1 MVINKTKQEEI
12 SGKTLENILDY
23 IISSAEINDFLCV
36 CVRRLPVSLA

>member
-36 CVRRLPVSLA
+36 CVCVAFQFP